1 MLEKILTGL
10 GLNIAE
16 IKTYSLLLENGPLN
30 AGQLARTSGVV
41 RVTQYL
47 VLKRLIE
54 KGFVVQSIK
63 GGVKLFIAKDPEKI
77 VPIFEE
83 KIKRTQQDFLEY
95 QKLLPELKAKQPQK
109 LLLPKFE
116 IFEGAE
122 GLKNVLKDML
132 LYKNIETQAYWPIKK
147 MVDVLSGEFFRYH
160 NKERIRNNVY
170 TRAIW
175 PENEVVALKKH
186 PYLGS
191 GKLFKREVRVAPA
204 EIQFSMG
211 YWIYGNKVAF
221 LSSRKESFGY
231 IIESAELAEMMLSQF
246 EVIWRL
252 AQPLPTKEEEVR
264 DFLKEIKY

>member
-1 MLEKILTGL
+1 M
-10 GLNIAE
+10 
-16 IKTYSLLLENGPLN
+16 
-30 AGQLARTSGVV
+30 
-41 RVTQYL
+41 
-47 VLKRLIE
+47 
-54 KGFVVQSIK
+54 
-63 GGVKLFIAKDPEKI
+63 
-77 VPIFEE
+77 
-83 KIKRTQQDFLEY
+83 
-95 QKLLPELKAKQPQK
+95 
-109 LLLPKFE
+109 
-116 IFEGAE
+116 
-122 GLKNVLKDML
+122 
-132 LYKNIETQAYWPIKK
+132 
-147 MVDVLSGEFFRYH
+147 
-160 NKERIRNNVY
+160 
-170 TRAIW
+170 
-175 PENEVVALKKH
+175 VALKKH